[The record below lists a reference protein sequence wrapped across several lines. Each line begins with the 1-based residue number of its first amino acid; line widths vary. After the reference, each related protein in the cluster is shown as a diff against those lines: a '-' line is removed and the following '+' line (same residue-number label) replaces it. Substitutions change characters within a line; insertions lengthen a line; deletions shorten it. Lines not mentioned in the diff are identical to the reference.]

1 MSERLAMADVKKA
14 GSPAGKPKVVKAD
27 VEEAPKSFLPEA
39 EPQPTVVE
47 TVKDVGKKAVDS
59 PWEPAVVP
67 SGTLTDSFQISVV
80 EDVYG
85 RVLVGIASAGWVG
98 PAPLRILPGAVDE
111 LIDALRSLGK

>member
-1 MSERLAMADVKKA
+1 MADVKKA
-14 GSPAGKPKVVKAD
+14 ASAAGKSKVKVD
-27 VEEAPKSFLPEA
+27 VEEAPKGFLPDP

-47 TVKDVGKKAVDS
+47 TVKDAGKRAVDGV
-59 PWEPAVVP
+59 WEPKVVP

-85 RVLVGIASAGWVG
+85 RILVGIAPAGWVG
-98 PAPLRILPGAVDE
+98 PAPLRVLPAAVDE